1 MEKKK
6 LLSIS
11 LLVSNRPDTVEK
23 CLKSLDHLRKS
34 IPSELILVDTGCG
47 EKVRE
52 IIEPYADKIIEFTW
66 CGDFAKA
73 RNAGLK
79 EATGEWFLY
88 LDDDEWFDD
97 TSEIEEFFISGEW
110 KEYGYAFYKQ
120 RNYQNMSGDVYSDAL
135 VTRMARL
142 YEGVQFVYSIHEC
155 FENTKGRIK
164 KFNSFVHHYGYIY
177 KSQKEFFEHSQ
188 RNIIPLL
195 EEHRKNPRQLR
206 HNAQLAQEY
215 DATNE
220 YRKSIEISMEGIEQ
234 RDVNA
239 RYVNSL
245 FANVVMCYFKLYDY
259 KNALSFGKQF
269 LGDIRINELCS
280 AAIHSILCKVNYEL
294 GKYEDCLNNLQS
306 YIQAYD
312 KQQKDENYYIQYT
325 SLFLNCFEKKEYSSN
340 IGFGMRAAM
349 ALNRPK
355 EAKTLFDK
363 IDYNEKVLFVDYEAV
378 KKTIETYLQ
387 KTNEEYGY
395 MIKTMLQNANLAAA
409 VIDMTEEKRKKE
421 PELFKGT
428 AEKWKKFS
436 SYHWYF
442 EYLTFWCDPEWGD
455 AEQYQRIWNQPEH
468 SLPKCVEFGILDMI
482 EETKE
487 SIDPTETI
495 CNIPF
500 YKWQK
505 AVENVC
511 QALAWKEIQKINE
524 KIQKLNTKCDHLV
537 WWDICYEKRSFRE
550 LDGTKEL
557 IESEVKEIQI
567 SWKNYVENNMN
578 LFEKIYKIELFEDR
592 SLFLPDCCQITL
604 LLQDFL
610 AKEKQKEYPA
620 MVKILKE
627 IREISSDFA
636 IPVKYYLKYIEEQ
649 MKLQEAEQQ
658 VAKNELQW
666 MAQRIL
672 PKIEELI
679 QLHKESEALAVV
691 RQIRQLLPNDL
702 KMIELENRLK
712 VSLK

>member
-120 RNYQNMSGDVYSDAL
+120 RNYQNMSGDVYSDVL
-135 VTRMARL
+135 VTRMTRL

-155 FENTKGRIK
+155 FENIKGSIK

-195 EEHRKNPRQLR
+195 EEHRKNPHQLR

-234 RDVNA
+234 RDVNV

-325 SLFLNCFEKKEYSSN
+325 SLFLNCFEKKEYCSN

-349 ALNRPK
+349 ALNLPK

-442 EYLTFWCDPEWGD
+442 EYLTFWCDPEQGD
-455 AEQYQRIWNQPEH
+455 AEHYQRIWNQPER

-511 QALAWKEIQKINE
+511 QVLAWKEIQKINE
-524 KIQKLNTKCDHLV
+524 KIQKLNTKSDHFV

-557 IESEVKEIQI
+557 TESEVEEIQI

-592 SLFLPDCCQITL
+592 SLLLPDCCQITL

-610 AKEKQKEYPA
+610 AKEEQKEYPA

-679 QLHKESEALAVV
+679 QLHKEPEALAVV
-691 RQIRQLLPNDL
+691 QQIRQLLPEDL
-702 KMIELENRLK
+702 KMMEIEKRLQA
-712 VSLK
+712 SLK